1 MKSTAVLLFL
11 FLTSY
16 IFAQE
21 GNING
26 LILDGEFE
34 NEPLAFATVRVQGMS
49 KTVSTD
55 VNGEYSLEIDSGTY
69 NLIFDFVGYES
80 KEIEIVVVGKKQ
92 IRMNNQI
99 MYAKKVAMKI
109 ASID

>member
-1 MKSTAVLLFL
+1 MR
-11 FLTSY
+11 
-16 IFAQE
+16 
-21 GNING
+21 
-26 LILDGEFE
+26 
-34 NEPLAFATVRVQGMS
+34 PLAFATVSVQGMS

-55 VNGEYSLEIDSGTY
+55 VNGEYSLAIESGTY

-92 IRMNNQI
+92 IRINNQV
-99 MYAKKVAMKI
+99 MYAKKAAMKI